1 MLTILLCA
9 VAGCHEPV
17 ALIPSRPLRLT
28 GGESWIQLVSRSP
41 GDTIALAA
49 CDQGAAGSTALDV
62 FVGPR
67 CGALERHATVYLRCE
82 RWSVIRVE
90 LDERVHLRA
99 RGNLVL
105 HSRLFTGGESGSA
118 DLLALP
124 PPTADSEPPLDVDE
138 PEHVAVAMSAAH
150 AHPLV
155 WTPHEVRRGLAYTS
169 DAPPLPDAVTDEEIR
184 NATTLFDRLANAA
197 TPLSLHIVGR
207 IALGGNQITIRTG
220 QSVTLW
226 GDGDLDGD
234 LNGDLNAILD
244 GEGLSRVITVCLPFE
259 ARARRP

>member
-1 MLTILLCA
+1 MMLTILLCA

-99 RGNLVL
+99 RGKFVEKDVLGWVAELVVSL
-105 HSRLFTGGESGSA
+105 G
-118 DLLALP
+118 
-124 PPTADSEPPLDVDE
+124 
-138 PEHVAVAMSAAH
+138 AA
-150 AHPLV
+150 ACQL
-155 WTPHEVRRGLAYTS
+155 R
-169 DAPPLPDAVTDEEIR
+169 
-184 NATTLFDRLANAA
+184 
-197 TPLSLHIVGR
+197 SL
-207 IALGGNQITIRTG
+207 
-220 QSVTLW
+220 
-226 GDGDLDGD
+226 
-234 LNGDLNAILD
+234 
-244 GEGLSRVITVCLPFE
+244 
-259 ARARRP
+259 